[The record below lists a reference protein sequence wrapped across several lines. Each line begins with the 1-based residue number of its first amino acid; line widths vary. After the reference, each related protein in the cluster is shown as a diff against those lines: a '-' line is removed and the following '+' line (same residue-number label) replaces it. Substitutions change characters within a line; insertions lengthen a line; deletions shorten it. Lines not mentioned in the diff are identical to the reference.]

1 MATAHAFSRRKP
13 TIYGKASRRPFCD
26 LFASSTVDSPLDHD
40 ASHHPER
47 KISLSEPTKSDSHPL
62 SGDKHRVRTGALLG
76 SHPQH
81 SAEDGLH
88 AHLDKDTADWDFP
101 SDEPSSS
108 PRVNREHRGAG
119 KKRKLGGST
128 PARASPPH
136 AAHLEL
142 VGVPASE
149 SGQDSYS
156 KRKSWKPRR
165 PESQA
170 PSLQPE
176 EAGSLVDSQAP
187 ALHMESAIAS
197 PDPPMTPPREVQRSP
212 ATATTP
218 KQQQLWSMLLP
229 KNTRALSHPSLDP
242 CVPGKIRSTQSPL
255 SPPTLEKP
263 HDPEDHARSV
273 LIHKNRRKLVDSLQQ
288 GAPRGRSRSQSP
300 SCEAVVPETNTENA
314 PALKASMEVGTD
326 ESLQS
331 ATVHPSRSLEPGPG
345 LVSGISKPT
354 RGLKATYSNQRS
366 YLAAGDWH
374 GPGDTSLV
382 DLAMMDDGLPASVTL
397 REERK
402 KAEASMLSVDHDK
415 HDAEPASDALE
426 STSMRTIH
434 ELRESGEN
442 VRHVNDTEAL
452 FDEIDGYD
460 GIPPASKRE
469 RLLELLRR
477 LQEPTY
483 CRLVLD
489 QGFDT
494 RLVAQYA
501 GHANDAVTD
510 LLVALALLHLLT
522 VPSGGQT
529 ICSTQVAENL
539 ASHLTDD
546 RDLISVIRDR
556 RSNISR
562 KGQVDLTAF
571 LEGLSHSAIW
581 ENAKPTKLT
590 HRLVGLQSLDYLV
603 RKRREAGCKSE
614 ILPPKS
620 LEGLVET
627 LPRASVRSAQHLTSD
642 LLLKTRL
649 AVSVLESCTIS
660 GVNYDDKQWTK
671 QTLGPLLEM
680 LPWLSISA
688 ETDIRGLRILVL
700 RLYLN
705 LTNNN
710 PRLCH
715 HFAKPEV
722 IRAMVHVVCS
732 HFRAMSH
739 REQQACSPEVLDT
752 LILALGGL
760 INLVEWSSAVRLMM
774 TQSWVEDEC
783 LLHGLLTLFL
793 SRRKM
798 VAKVRRLPRNAASF
812 GLTSPGLFGRRD
824 DVEQEH
830 SRQIVAKRLDDES
843 LRPLL
848 DAVEE
853 FLQYHRQIDQDLVL
867 TEGEMDL
874 KATFVS
880 RLEKVVDRMISV
892 S

>member
-1 MATAHAFSRRKP
+1 MATAHALSRRKP
-13 TIYGKASRRPFCD
+13 TIYGKTSRRPFCD
-26 LFASSTVDSPLDHD
+26 LFASSTADSPLDHN
-40 ASHHPER
+40 ASHPER
-47 KISLSEPTKSDSHPL
+47 KISPSKPKKSESHPL
-62 SGDKHRVRTGALLG
+62 SGDKQRVRTSSLLG
-76 SHPQH
+76 SHSQQ

-88 AHLDKDTADWDFP
+88 AHLDKDTKDWDFP

-108 PRVNREHRGAG
+108 PRVNRERRGTG
-119 KKRKLGGST
+119 KKRKLRGST
-128 PARASPPH
+128 PPKASPLH
-136 AAHLEL
+136 AAHVEL
-142 VGVPASE
+142 VGVPVSE
-149 SGQDSYS
+149 FGQDPYS

-165 PESQA
+165 RASQA
-170 PSLQPE
+170 PSLQLE

-187 ALHMESAIAS
+187 ALHIESAIAS
-197 PDPPMTPPREVQRSP
+197 PYPPMTPPREVKRSP

-229 KNTRALSHPSLDP
+229 QNTRALPHPSLDP
-242 CVPGKIRSTQSPL
+242 SGPGMRRYTQSPL
-255 SPPTLEKP
+255 SPPTLEKS
-263 HDPEDHARSV
+263 HDPGDHERSV
-273 LIHKNRRKLVDSLQQ
+273 LIHKSRRKLVDSLQQ
-288 GAPRGRSRSQSP
+288 SVPRGRSQSQSP
-300 SCEAVVPETNTENA
+300 SSEAVVLEPNTENS

-331 ATVHPSRSLEPGPG
+331 ATVHPSKSLESGSG

-354 RGLKATYSNQRS
+354 GGLKATYSNQRS
-366 YLAAGDWH
+366 YLAAGDLH
-374 GPGDTSLV
+374 GTGDTSLV
-382 DLAMMDDGLPASVTL
+382 DLAMMDDGLPASMAL
-397 REERK
+397 RDKRK
-402 KAEASMLSVDHDK
+402 KAEAPMLSVDYDNHC
-415 HDAEPASDALE
+415 AEPASDASE

-442 VRHVNDTEAL
+442 VRHVNDIEAL
-452 FDEIDGYD
+452 FDEIDGHD
-460 GIPPASKRE
+460 GIPTGSKRE

-477 LQEPTY
+477 LREPTY

-489 QGFDT
+489 QGFDI
-494 RLVAQYA
+494 RLVAQYT

-510 LLVALALLHLLT
+510 LLIALALLHLLI
-522 VPSGGQT
+522 VPSGGQA
-529 ICSTQVAENL
+529 ICSTQVAEIL

-556 RSNISR
+556 RSNISK
-562 KGQVDLTAF
+562 KGQVDLTGF

-590 HRLVGLQSLDYLV
+590 RRLVGLQSLDILV

-614 ILPPKS
+614 ILPPKT

-627 LPRASVRSAQHLTSD
+627 LPRASARSGQHLTSD

-680 LPWLSISA
+680 LPWLSVMA
-688 ETDIRGLRILVL
+688 EADIGGLQILVL

-715 HFAKPEV
+715 HFANPEV
-722 IRAMVHVVCS
+722 IRAMVRVVCS
-732 HFRAMSH
+732 HFQAMSNH
-739 REQQACSPEVLDT
+739 EQQACSPNVLDT

-774 TQSWVEDEC
+774 TQGWVEDEC
-783 LLHGLLTLFL
+783 LLDGLLTLFM

-798 VAKVRRLPRNAASF
+798 VAKVRRLP
-812 GLTSPGLFGRRD
+812 
-824 DVEQEH
+824 
-830 SRQIVAKRLDDES
+830 
-843 LRPLL
+843 
-848 DAVEE
+848 
-853 FLQYHRQIDQDLVL
+853 
-867 TEGEMDL
+867 
-874 KATFVS
+874 
-880 RLEKVVDRMISV
+880 
-892 S
+892 